1 MAADIVCTGVRFSY
15 QKNREVLR
23 DIHLSVEHGETV
35 GLIGANGVG
44 KSTFLKL
51 IVGLLTGYEG
61 EISVQGQPVIKKN
74 LTDIR
79 KKVGYV
85 FQDSD
90 SQLFMS
96 TVYEDVAFGP
106 RNYGCPE
113 EETEQRVMD
122 ALQKVRLEG
131 LKDRQIYRMSG
142 GEKKLA
148 SIATILSLKPE
159 VILLDEPSIA
169 LDPRNRKNLIGI
181 LNEMKETKVITSH
194 DLDMILD
201 TCDRTVLLA
210 DGQIIRQGSTKEILQ
225 DKVLLETYGLEL
237 PLCMQGNI
245 RAGQQS
251 D

>member
-1 MAADIVCTGVRFSY
+1 MTADIECSGMSFSY
-15 QKNREVLR
+15 QKNRKVLS
-23 DIHLSVEHGETV
+23 DICLSVGHGESV
-35 GLIGANGVG
+35 GLVGANGVG

-51 IVGLLTGYEG
+51 LVGLLTGYEG
-61 EISVQGQPVIKKN
+61 EIRMLGQPVNKKN

-79 KKVGYV
+79 KKAGYV

-106 RNYGCPE
+106 RNYGCSE
-113 EETEQRVMD
+113 EETKKKVMD
-122 ALQKVRLEG
+122 ALQKVHIEK

-148 SIATILSLKPE
+148 SIATILSMEPE

-169 LDPRNRKNLIGI
+169 LDPRNRKNLIQI
-181 LNEMKETKVITSH
+181 LNGMQETKIIASH

-201 TCDRTVLLA
+201 TCEKTVLLA
-210 DGQIIRQGSTKEILQ
+210 DGKIIRQGNTKEILK
-225 DKVLLETYGLEL
+225 DRVLLETYGLEL
-237 PLCMQGNI
+237 PLCM
-245 RAGQQS
+245 S
-251 D
+251 DVSGFL